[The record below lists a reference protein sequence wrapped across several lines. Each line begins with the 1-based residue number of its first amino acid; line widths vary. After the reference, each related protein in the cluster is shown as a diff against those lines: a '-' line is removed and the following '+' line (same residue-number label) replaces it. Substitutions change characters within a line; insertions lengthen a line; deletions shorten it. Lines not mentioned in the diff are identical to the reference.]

1 MTITAGN
8 IKRQTE
14 EDLKKEEIERSF
26 REKQKA
32 MRDKKLIKK

>member
-1 MTITAGN
+1 MTITAAN

-14 EDLKKEEIERSF
+14 DELKKEEIERSF
-26 REKQKA
+26 SEKQKA